1 MTEDTGNKSSVN
13 PSPPSS
19 VGRWSTTVSR
29 EPKSIGSSF
38 RFAWEG
44 IKYVVSTQRHMRAH
58 FFVIALVMLA
68 AWGLGVP
75 RGDFLHLLFATALV
89 LITEIFN
96 TVVETS
102 MDLLVDTY
110 NLQAKVAKDVAAG
123 GVFVAAIYA
132 VIVAAIVFL
141 SSEQLAAVFQ
151 TLPALPPRPQVGT
164 IQLVI
169 IGGILVG
176 LIVVAIKQ
184 RTRRGT
190 LMRGGV
196 VSGHTAIGFL
206 LATSIIILT
215 GDLAVTALALAL
227 AMLLSQ
233 SRMQAR
239 IHSPVEVVFGAVV
252 GSAVAAVIFLWPI
265 G

>member
-1 MTEDTGNKSSVN
+1 MTEDAGNQPTTN
-13 PSPPSS
+13 PSNPDS
-19 VGRWSTTVSR
+19 VGLRSTTFPR
-29 EPKSIGSSF
+29 EPRSIGSSF

-44 IKYVVSTQRHMRAH
+44 IKYVLSTQRHMRAH
-58 FFVIALVMLA
+58 FFIIALVMLA

-102 MDLLVDTY
+102 TDLLVDTY
-110 NLQAKVAKDVAAG
+110 NPQAKIAKDVAAG
-123 GVFVAAIYA
+123 GVLVAAIYA
-132 VIVAAIVFL
+132 VIVAAVVFL
-141 SSEQLAAVFQ
+141 SSEQLATIVQ
-151 TLPALPPRPQVGT
+151 TLPALPPRPHVGT

-169 IGGILVG
+169 IAGILVA
-176 LIVVAIKQ
+176 LIIIAIKQ
-184 RTRRGT
+184 KTRRGT
-190 LMRGGV
+190 VMRGGV

-215 GDLAVTALALAL
+215 SDLAVTALALAL

-239 IHSPVEVVFGAVV
+239 IHSLVEVVFGAVV